1 MNPRSTFSS
10 VNGIIKALM
19 VEEIVRDNI
28 RDHVD
33 YWDYYNTLA
42 HIHRLATYRYSGIA
56 PMKQVEIY
64 ENGYSVV

>member
-1 MNPRSTFSS
+1 MIKDMNPRSTFSS

-28 RDHVD
+28 SDHVD

-42 HIHRLATYRYSGIA
+42 HIHRAAT
-56 PMKQVEIY
+56 
-64 ENGYSVV
+64 